1 MRIRRKG
8 QKSIFTIFI
17 KFFKILLCLSNQSL
31 ISLIFAKG
39 FDLRRAGELDE
50 SSKDS
55 ESEDNML
62 ILVQAD
68 VLVHDVEKIID
79 IASIGDSRNQ
89 TLVAS
94 NFFKLNLL
102 LFRKASADI

>member
-1 MRIRRKG
+1 
-8 QKSIFTIFI
+8 
-17 KFFKILLCLSNQSL
+17 L

-39 FDLRRAGELDE
+39 FDLGRAGELDE

-55 ESEDNML
+55 KSEDNML

-68 VLVHDVEKIID
+68 ILVHDVKKIID
-79 IASIGDSRNQ
+79 IASIGDSGNQ
-89 TLVAS
+89 TFVAS

-102 LFRKASADI
+102 LFRKASVDI